1 MMRHFW
7 SRPIVV
13 LFVAAVLLFAL
24 ATSAVDPI
32 ASLDAQ
38 AQTDPSTIRAI
49 QTPPP
54 VPGIDYS
61 AAEPAESAPAPIL
74 ADMASPVPP
83 AMPANAT
90 KVAGDPSAGDSMTAV
105 LGGSDIAVS
114 SVGGS
119 YERDGGGR
127 GKRDRERR
135 SEGE

>member
-1 MMRHFW
+1 MMRHIW
-7 SRPIVV
+7 SRPIVIF
-13 LFVAAVLLFAL
+13 LAAAALLAAL
-24 ATSAVDPI
+24 AVSVLDP
-32 ASLDAQ
+32 ATGPQAQ
-38 AQTDPSTIRAI
+38 AQTDYAI

-61 AAEPAESAPAPIL
+61 AIEAADAAPPPLL

-83 AMPANAT
+83 QMPDNAT
-90 KVAGDPSAGDSMTAV
+90 KVAGDPSAGGSMTAS

-127 GKRDRERR
+127 GKRDRDRR
-135 SEGE
+135 SNND